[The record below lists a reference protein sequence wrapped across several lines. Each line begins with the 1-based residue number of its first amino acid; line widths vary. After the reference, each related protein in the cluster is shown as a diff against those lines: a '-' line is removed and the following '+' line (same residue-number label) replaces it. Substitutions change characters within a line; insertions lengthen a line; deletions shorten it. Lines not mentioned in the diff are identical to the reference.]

1 MTIGSRSEIRVVL
14 TALSLYLHTIEGC
27 SECGCW
33 PRIELVTTDE
43 QHSTAGVGVGIP
55 QPAPTQAAKD
65 THHLHSNKA
74 VSRDP
79 ASSSLYPGHCT
90 ALVSWGLVTGDV
102 DSVLVWLVWRLLA
115 HLLLPTSCC
124 YLLSVAPCAAL
135 GEKPWRH

>member
-1 MTIGSRSEIRVVL
+1 MSVAAGPGLSWSPQMSNTPLPVL
-14 TALSLYLHTIEGC
+14 VFPS
-27 SECGCW
+27 
-33 PRIELVTTDE
+33 
-43 QHSTAGVGVGIP
+43 
-55 QPAPTQAAKD
+55 PAPTQAAKD

-74 VSRDP
+74 LSRVP